1 MLHGLGVSFLLAAP
15 NLWGTAATEHC
26 GTWDQTVFFGELLFG
41 GSGWGV
47 RVGSRAVVLL
57 RRRLG
62 AGSAAQRF
70 QVLSWGRQRSVPI
83 PYPAPFPAFP
93 HASWFLL
100 DPSHTSRTR

>member
-1 MLHGLGVSFLLAAP
+1 MLHGLGVSFLPAAP

-26 GTWDQTVFFGELLFG
+26 GTLDQTVFFGELLLG

-47 RVGSRAVVLL
+47 RVGCRAVVLL

-70 QVLSWGRQRSVPI
+70 QVLSWGRQMSVPDSL
-83 PYPAPFPAFP
+83 PGPLPGLSARELVFAGSPP
-93 HASWFLL
+93 H
-100 DPSHTSRTR
+100 